1 MHFENISHYASL
13 LLYAIMIST
22 LLCSLLTYFVYKLR
36 QRGNAGVNTSAA
48 AGNVRELSSH
58 PSFAVKYSEVTLVS
72 DSGTEFRPIRAR
84 KMLRFG

>member
-22 LLCSLLTYFVYKLR
+22 LFCSLLTYFVYKLR
-36 QRGNAGVNTSAA
+36 QRGNAVVNSKVAV
-48 AGNVRELSSH
+48 GNVRELSSH
-58 PSFAVKYSEVTLVS
+58 PSFSARYSDVTLVT
-72 DSGTEFRPIRAR
+72 DLNTEFQPVRAR